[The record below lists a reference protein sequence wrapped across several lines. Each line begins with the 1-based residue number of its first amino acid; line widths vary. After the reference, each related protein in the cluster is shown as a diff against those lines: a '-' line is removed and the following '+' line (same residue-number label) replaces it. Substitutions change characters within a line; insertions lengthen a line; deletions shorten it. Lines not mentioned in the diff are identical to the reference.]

1 MMSKLDEFAVMI
13 LCHGRPDNTPTFD
26 TLRKYGYNG
35 RIIIVCDDEDKT
47 LPQYQELYPEVAVF
61 SKQKVR
67 EYTDPMDNKNDMR
80 CALYAR
86 NACFDIAENLG
97 LTYFAE
103 FDDDY
108 IGIPYRWEEDGVMYR
123 SQLANLDAVF
133 EAYIEFLETN
143 ENIYSVAFGQPGD
156 FIGGC
161 GSRLH
166 QDRYRRKCMNSWICK
181 TERRLQFAGTMNDD
195 CTTYSIEGFKGQLFY
210 TFDFIMIDQPE
221 TQQVKGGMTDMYLGA
236 GTYQKTWYTIMA
248 CPSFVKAGM
257 MGDRHWRIHHNI
269 NHKNAYPMLISDKYK
284 KH

>member
-1 MMSKLDEFAVMI
+1 MSKLDEFAVMI

-97 LTYFAE
+97 LTYFCEA
-103 FDDDY
+103 DDDY
-108 IGIPYRWEEDGVMYR
+108 LGWVYRWEEDGVLYR
-123 SQLANLDAVF
+123 STGANLDAVF
-133 EAYIEFLETN
+133 EAYLDFLETN

-156 FIGGC
+156 YIGGC

-166 QDRYRRKCMNSWICK
+166 QKMYRRKCMNSWICK
-181 TERRLQFAGTMNDD
+181 TERRLTFAGTMNDD
-195 CTTYSIEGFKGQLFY
+195 CTTYSIEGFRGKLFY
-210 TFDFIMIDQPE
+210 TFDGFMIDQPE

-257 MGDRHWRIHHNI
+257 MGDRHWRIHHKI
-269 NHKNAYPMLISDKYK
+269 SHDNAYPMLISDKYK